1 MRAKASKDKDRQR
14 ALGDIIRQLKQEMEQ
29 MGGWLAGCW
38 GFMKQMG
45 GWQRGREERD
55 ETCLTCLKNGDVYVC
70 GRALRS

>member
-38 GFMKQMG
+38 GFM
-45 GWQRGREERD
+45 
-55 ETCLTCLKNGDVYVC
+55 
-70 GRALRS
+70 